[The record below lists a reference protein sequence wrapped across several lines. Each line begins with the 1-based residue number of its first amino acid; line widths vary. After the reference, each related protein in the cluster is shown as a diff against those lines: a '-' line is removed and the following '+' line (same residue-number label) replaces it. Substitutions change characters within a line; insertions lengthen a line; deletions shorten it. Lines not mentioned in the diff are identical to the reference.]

1 MAGEVATKPGG
12 VLLTPRHKGTG
23 KHGEGATPSLS
34 TQRADPAQTQSR
46 QCSVLGS
53 PGSRPG
59 CLRPSH
65 RPEGP
70 ALQVRPP
77 EATLTLTQKSRVM
90 KETAT
95 RRQRAKRMNQAVQ
108 CSQPL
113 SPVMRM
119 YSWGEAALL
128 YLPPL
133 RPSGARARRGAVHPQ
148 ATAQGGR
155 AKPGWLQLSPGLG
168 EPAISLPASPG
179 FKGHPSG
186 TGSWGPARASPPSP
200 PPRVPH
206 APSRGAP
213 SGWAKLLNSPGSPA
227 FYGAIPAPALCFPC
241 FAESLVLPP
250 RSLGVLGLES
260 RAPPLSGTGTPQADP
275 HEGPRCKTRPPGS
288 SGTLDG
294 GAGRP
299 EALSHLLWFRD
310 EVHTLLQGPPL
321 WEGGAQ

>member
-133 RPSGARARRGAVHPQ
+133 RPSGGQCTPRPQPRAEGQSPAGCSSALALGSRQSLFPPLLASRATHLGRAPGAQLGPAHLPHPHVSL
-148 ATAQGGR
+148 TPPPGGR
-155 AKPGWLQLSPGLG
+155 P
-168 EPAISLPASPG
+168 
-179 FKGHPSG
+179 
-186 TGSWGPARASPPSP
+186 
-200 PPRVPH
+200 
-206 APSRGAP
+206 
-213 SGWAKLLNSPGSPA
+213 
-227 FYGAIPAPALCFPC
+227 
-241 FAESLVLPP
+241 
-250 RSLGVLGLES
+250 
-260 RAPPLSGTGTPQADP
+260 
-275 HEGPRCKTRPPGS
+275 
-288 SGTLDG
+288 LDG
-294 GAGRP
+294 
-299 EALSHLLWFRD
+299 LSS
-310 EVHTLLQGPPL
+310 
-321 WEGGAQ
+321 